1 MQKQS
6 NKEQLLWRKHY
17 MSTVMDSGEVHA
29 WHVPK
34 LWELARTLPTINVL
48 VVDIY
53 KTVQRHIEEEYIE
66 EDWVRV
72 RNADLFYPI
81 LINDV
86 HGVVDGVHRIAKA
99 YKTNKRYIK
108 AKRIETM
115 PKPDIVFANVTAYEN
130 YFNNL
135 K

>member
-1 MQKQS
+1 M
-6 NKEQLLWRKHY
+6 
-17 MSTVMDSGEVHA
+17 
-29 WHVPK
+29 
-34 LWELARTLPTINVL
+34 WELARTLPTINVL

-72 RNADLFYPI
+72 RNADLSYPI

-115 PKPDIVFANVTAYEN
+115 PKPDIVFANVTAG
-130 YFNNL
+130 F
-135 K
+135 KSP

>member
-17 MSTVMDSGEVHA
+17 MSTVMDSGEVHS

-72 RNADLFYPI
+72 RNADLSYPI

>member
-1 MQKQS
+1 MQKPS

-17 MSTVMDSGEVHA
+17 MSTVMDSGEVYA

-72 RNADLFYPI
+72 RNADLSYPI